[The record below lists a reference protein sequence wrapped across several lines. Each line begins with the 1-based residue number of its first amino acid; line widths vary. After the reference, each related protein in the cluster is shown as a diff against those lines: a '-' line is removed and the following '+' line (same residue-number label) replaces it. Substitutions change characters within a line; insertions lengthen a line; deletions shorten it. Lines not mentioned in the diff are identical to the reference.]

1 MSALSSDAHGEIGIA
16 LFRDAYARKIALE
29 NMLDVDGQYG
39 SALIYDA
46 VKMDSAGLECVHNGL
61 CAGAFRCNDFLVMT
75 EAEIDVSLGLIALFK
90 KRLDGFHDADKVVLH
105 IKSTSAPDELAVVI
119 AAERLM
125 SPVTLCAGLNRDD
138 ILMRKQS
145 YRLKIGILALP
156 AIEQARL
163 GDILAL
169 KGLMYQRIRILK
181 IFVEFFKLRPI
192 DFLVLGIR
200 NGRNLNS
207 SAQMLC
213 HTLDINML
221 ILEGLCIPLLGD
233 KEYGSDK
240 SYDDKNTESYQNA
253 VKYFESHCFSP
264 FTPRGEI
271 N

>member
-1 MSALSSDAHGEIGIA
+1 
-16 LFRDAYARKIALE
+16 
-29 NMLDVDGQYG
+29 
-39 SALIYDA
+39 
-46 VKMDSAGLECVHNGL
+46 
-61 CAGAFRCNDFLVMT
+61 MT
-75 EAEIDVSLGLIALFK
+75 EAEIDISLGFISLFK
-90 KRLDGFHDADKVVLH
+90 KSLNGFHDADKVVLH
-105 IKSTSAPDELAVVI
+105 IKSASAPDELAVVI

-125 SPVTLCAGLNRDD
+125 SPITLGAGLDRND

-145 YRLKIGILALP
+145 YRLEIGILALP

-169 KGLMYQRIRILK
+169 ESLMQQRIRLLK
-181 IFVEFFKLRPI
+181 EFVEFFKLRPVDLI
-192 DFLVLGIR
+192 FFRIR
-200 NGRNLNS
+200 YGGNLNS
-207 SAQMLC
+207 TAQMLC
-213 HTLDINML
+213 NTLNIN
-221 ILEGLCIPLLGD
+221 ILFFKRLCLPLLGD

>member
-1 MSALSSDAHGEIGIA
+1 
-16 LFRDAYARKIALE
+16 
-29 NMLDVDGQYG
+29 
-39 SALIYDA
+39 
-46 VKMDSAGLECVHNGL
+46 
-61 CAGAFRCNDFLVMT
+61 MT
-75 EAEIDVSLGLIALFK
+75 EAEIDISLGFISLFK
-90 KRLDGFHDADKVVLH
+90 KSLNGFHDADKVVLH
-105 IKSTSAPDELAVVI
+105 IKSASAPDELAVVI

-125 SPVTLCAGLNRDD
+125 SPITLGARLNRDD

-169 KGLMYQRIRILK
+169 ESLMQQRIRLLK
-181 IFVEFFKLRPI
+181 EFVEFFKLRPVDLI
-192 DFLVLGIR
+192 FFRIR
-200 NGRNLNS
+200 YGGNLNS
-207 SAQMLC
+207 TAQMLC
-213 HTLDINML
+213 NTLNIN
-221 ILEGLCIPLLGD
+221 ILFFKRLCLPLLGD

>member
-1 MSALSSDAHGEIGIA
+1 
-16 LFRDAYARKIALE
+16 
-29 NMLDVDGQYG
+29 
-39 SALIYDA
+39 
-46 VKMDSAGLECVHNGL
+46 
-61 CAGAFRCNDFLVMT
+61 
-75 EAEIDVSLGLIALFK
+75 
-90 KRLDGFHDADKVVLH
+90 
-105 IKSTSAPDELAVVI
+105 
-119 AAERLM
+119 M

-221 ILEGLCIPLLGD
+221 ILEGLCIPLLG
-233 KEYGSDK
+233 EEEHGSDK

>member
-1 MSALSSDAHGEIGIA
+1 
-16 LFRDAYARKIALE
+16 
-29 NMLDVDGQYG
+29 
-39 SALIYDA
+39 
-46 VKMDSAGLECVHNGL
+46 
-61 CAGAFRCNDFLVMT
+61 MT
-75 EAEIDVSLGLIALFK
+75 EAEIDISLGFISLFK
-90 KRLDGFHDADKVVLH
+90 KSLNGFHDADKVVLH
-105 IKSTSAPDELAVVI
+105 IKSASAPDELAVVI

-125 SPVTLCAGLNRDD
+125 SPVTLGAGLDRND

-169 KGLMYQRIRILK
+169 ESLMQQRIRLLK
-181 IFVEFFKLRPI
+181 EFVEFFKLRPVDLI
-192 DFLVLGIR
+192 FFRIR
-200 NGRNLNS
+200 YGRNLNS
-207 SAQMLC
+207 TAQMLC
-213 HTLDINML
+213 NTLNIN
-221 ILEGLCIPLLGD
+221 ILFFKRLCLPLLGD

>member
-1 MSALSSDAHGEIGIA
+1 
-16 LFRDAYARKIALE
+16 
-29 NMLDVDGQYG
+29 
-39 SALIYDA
+39 
-46 VKMDSAGLECVHNGL
+46 
-61 CAGAFRCNDFLVMT
+61 MT
-75 EAEIDVSLGLIALFK
+75 EAEIDISLWFISLFK
-90 KRLDGFHDADKVVLH
+90 KSLNGFHDADKVVLH
-105 IKSTSAPDELAVVI
+105 IKSASAPDELAVVI

-125 SPVTLCAGLNRDD
+125 SPITLGAGLNRDD

-169 KGLMYQRIRILK
+169 ESLMQQRIRLLK
-181 IFVEFFKLRPI
+181 EFVEFFKLRPVDLI
-192 DFLVLGIR
+192 FFRIR
-200 NGRNLNS
+200 YGGNLNS
-207 SAQMLC
+207 TAQMLC
-213 HTLDINML
+213 NTLNIN
-221 ILEGLCIPLLGD
+221 ILFFKRLCLPLLGD